1 MADRLI
7 WTDEALEDIDVLAE
21 YIARDSAYYAR
32 KVAQDILAL
41 HDSILSNPRMGRV
54 VPELGNELIRERFI
68 YSYRVIYEI
77 QPAEVQVLAVLH
89 GKRLLVA
96 VEDRFNSSN

>member
-7 WTDEALEDIDVLAE
+7 WTEEALEDIDARAE

-32 KVAQDILAL
+32 KVAQDILEL

-68 YSYRVIYEI
+68 YS
-77 QPAEVQVLAVLH
+77 
-89 GKRLLVA
+89 
-96 VEDRFNSSN
+96 